1 MSGMVRHA
9 SVRNQ
14 SVREPG
20 KTKGPL
26 SPAALYRAIL
36 RGNTGHCAFL
46 ENADRNRKG
55 VANEIITD
63 VSQFFMK
70 TVVINPRE
78 PTRISTQEN
87 VFLSD

>member
-1 MSGMVRHA
+1 
-9 SVRNQ
+9 
-14 SVREPG
+14 
-20 KTKGPL
+20 
-26 SPAALYRAIL
+26 L
-36 RGNTGHCAFL
+36 RGNTGHGAFL

-55 VANEIITD
+55 VANEIITV

-70 TVVINPRE
+70 IVVINPRE